1 MRKVM
6 EDMTDSERLLFTQK
20 LQMILVTMGR
30 LQEEEI
36 RNERKAEELKEA
48 REGKRKLFEK

>member
-1 MRKVM
+1 M

>member
-1 MRKVM
+1 MK
-6 EDMTDSERLLFTQK
+6 DMTDSEKLLFTQK
-20 LQMILVTMGR
+20 LQMILATMGR

-36 RNERKAEELKEA
+36 RQERKEEELKEA